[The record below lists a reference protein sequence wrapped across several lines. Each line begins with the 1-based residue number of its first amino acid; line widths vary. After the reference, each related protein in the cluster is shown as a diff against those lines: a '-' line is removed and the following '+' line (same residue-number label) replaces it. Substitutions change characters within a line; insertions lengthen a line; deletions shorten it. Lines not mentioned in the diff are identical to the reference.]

1 MVVSFDTAITEVL
14 KNEGGYVD
22 HPLDKGGPTNYG
34 ITQKTLS
41 DFLGHEATK
50 NEVQN
55 LSMDVVRQ
63 IYKQNYWDRLSLSK
77 LKDPV
82 LASVLFDQAV
92 NRGTRKVAEQIQSSL
107 GVKVDGIIG
116 PITLRAI
123 NERDS
128 MKFLIEFVKRS
139 QLSYCDIVVSNP
151 SQVVFLK
158 GWIQRTHGYLE
169 HV

>member
-1 MVVSFDTAITEVL
+1 MSFDTALAEVL

-22 HPLDKGGPTNYG
+22 HPNDRGGKTNRG

-41 DFLGHEATK
+41 DFLGREATD
-50 NEVQN
+50 EEIQN
-55 LSMDVVRQ
+55 ISMETVRQ

-92 NRGTRKVAEQIQSSL
+92 NRGTRKVAEQIQAAL
-107 GVKVDGIIG
+107 GVKVDGVIG

-139 QLSYCDIVVSNP
+139 QLSYCDIVISNP
-151 SQVVFLK
+151 SQIVFLK